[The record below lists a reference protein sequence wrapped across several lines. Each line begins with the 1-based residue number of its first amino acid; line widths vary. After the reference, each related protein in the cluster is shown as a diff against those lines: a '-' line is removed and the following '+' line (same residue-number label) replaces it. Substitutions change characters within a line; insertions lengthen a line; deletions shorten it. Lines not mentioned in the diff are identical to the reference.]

1 MIKQDKFNNDYESTQ
16 AYIEDKDGRVW
27 QVIDENGEYDEV
39 ATQEA
44 MKSDKQL
51 LTR

>member
-44 MKSDKQL
+44 MKSDK
-51 LTR
+51 